1 MRLLTQLKELWSV
14 VIIEAIIWIIN
25 GIKGIINMS
34 DENHR
39 IINAINGIDGII
51 NGISRIIDGIN
62 GGINW
67 VHLMINV
74 IFDGIK
80 SINEWI
86 NGIIDGLV
94 GYLVQ
99 LIRLMGLLMS

>member
-1 MRLLTQLKELWSV
+1 MRLLTQLKELWTV
-14 VIIEAIIWIIN
+14 VIIETIIWIIN

-39 IINAINGIDGII
+39 VVNVINGIDGII
-51 NGISRIIDGIN
+51 NGISKVIDGIN

-74 IFDGIK
+74 I
-80 SINEWI
+80 
-86 NGIIDGLV
+86 LV
-94 GYLVQ
+94 GLKA
-99 LIRLMGLLMS
+99 LMIGLMGLLMS

>member
-1 MRLLTQLKELWSV
+1 MRLLTQLKELWTV
-14 VIIEAIIWIIN
+14 VIIETIIWIIN

-39 IINAINGIDGII
+39 VVNVINGIDGII
-51 NGISRIIDGIN
+51 NGISKVIDGIN

-74 IFDGIK
+74 I
-80 SINEWI
+80 
-86 NGIIDGLV
+86 LV
-94 GYLVQ
+94 GLKA
-99 LIRLMGLLMS
+99 LMIGLMGLLMD

>member
-1 MRLLTQLKELWSV
+1 MRLLTQLKELWTV
-14 VIIEAIIWIIN
+14 VIIETIIWIIN

-39 IINAINGIDGII
+39 VVINGIDGII
-51 NGISRIIDGIN
+51 NGISKVIDGIN

-74 IFDGIK
+74 I
-80 SINEWI
+80 
-86 NGIIDGLV
+86 LV
-94 GYLVQ
+94 GLKA
-99 LIRLMGLLMS
+99 LMIGLMGLLMS

>member
-1 MRLLTQLKELWSV
+1 MRLLTQLKELWTV
-14 VIIEAIIWIIN
+14 VIIETIIWIIN

-39 IINAINGIDGII
+39 VVNVINGIDGII
-51 NGISRIIDGIN
+51 NGISRVIDGIN

-74 IFDGIK
+74 I
-80 SINEWI
+80 
-86 NGIIDGLV
+86 LV
-94 GYLVQ
+94 GLKA
-99 LIRLMGLLMS
+99 LMIGLMGLLMD

>member
-1 MRLLTQLKELWSV
+1 MRLLTQLKELWTV

-39 IINAINGIDGII
+39 VVNVINGIDGII
-51 NGISRIIDGIN
+51 NGISKVIDGIN

-74 IFDGIK
+74 I
-80 SINEWI
+80 
-86 NGIIDGLV
+86 LV
-94 GYLVQ
+94 GLKA
-99 LIRLMGLLMS
+99 LMDGLMGLLMD